1 MPFSLTNSPAVFQRF
16 INSIFLDYL
25 DKFMTAYINDLL
37 IYSKDEVKHELHVKT
52 VLERLR

>member
-1 MPFSLTNSPAVFQRF
+1 
-16 INSIFLDYL
+16 
-25 DKFMTAYINDLL
+25 MTAYINDLL